1 MYCSMLNLCKLI
13 AFLVLVHNLL
23 FSCRLMQNTFFV
35 SGISTEI
42 GKTIAS
48 AMITEALHA
57 DYWKPVQSGDLHHTD
72 SDRVRSYVSN
82 SKTIIHPEQ
91 YKLTKPMSPHASA
104 KIDDVKIRIKDF
116 KLPKTD
122 NHLIIEG
129 AGGLLVPLNK
139 KECIIDLIANFR
151 IPVVLVSMNYL
162 GSINHTLLSIEALR
176 HRKIPIAGILFNG
189 KPTPSSEDVILKMT
203 DVPLLGHI
211 PRLSDVTKVSI
222 KEAAEKLELKKQL
235 LSKKS
240 RKLFSLSNLL

>member
-1 MYCSMLNLCKLI
+1 
-13 AFLVLVHNLL
+13 
-23 FSCRLMQNTFFV
+23 MQKIFFV

-48 AMITEALHA
+48 AILTETLQA

-72 SDRVRSYVSN
+72 SDRIRSYITN
-82 SKTIIHPEQ
+82 KKTVIHSEQ
-91 YKLTKPMSPHASA
+91 FRLNKPMSPHASA
-104 KIDDVKIRIKDF
+104 KIDGVKIRVKDF
-116 KLPKTD
+116 QLPKTD

-139 KECIIDLIANFR
+139 KECIIDLIQYLN

-176 HRKIPIAGILFNG
+176 HRKIPIAGVLFNG
-189 KPTPSSEDVILKMT
+189 KPTPSSEDIISKMT
-203 DVPLLGHI
+203 DVPVLGNI
-211 PRLSDVTKVSI
+211 PRLSDITKVAI
-222 KEAAEKLELKKQL
+222 HEAAEKLALHKQL

-240 RKLFSLSNLL
+240 RKLFKFSSFL